1 MIVVDVSA
9 LVDFLAP
16 FSRKPLLDARIKTSI
31 ELHTPHLADGEVA
44 YALRR
49 LVARGSLGA
58 DRAADARYDLMR
70 LPARRYA
77 HRFFLERAWEL
88 RHAVSTYDAMYV
100 ALAEALDAPLVTCDA
115 ALARARGIRASVEV
129 YAPT

>member
-1 MIVVDVSA
+1 MIVVDASA

-16 FSRKPLLDARIKTSI
+16 VSHKPLLDARIQTSI
-31 ELHTPHLADGEVA
+31 ELHTPHLADVEVA
-44 YALRR
+44 HALRR
-49 LVARGSLGA
+49 MVAHGTLGA

-77 HRFFLERAWEL
+77 HTLFLERAWEL
-88 RHAVSTYDAMYV
+88 RHSVSTYDAIYI

-129 YAPT
+129 YAPA

>member
-1 MIVVDVSA
+1 VIVVDASA

-16 FSRKPLLDARIKTSI
+16 VLRKPLLDARVQASV
-31 ELHTPHLADGEVA
+31 ELHIPHLADVEVSH
-44 YALRR
+44 ALRR
-49 LVARGSLGA
+49 LVAQGTLGA
-58 DRAADARYDLMR
+58 DRAADARYDLTR

-77 HRFFLERAWEL
+77 HTLFLERAWEL
-88 RHAVSTYDAMYV
+88 RHTVSTYDAMYI

-129 YAPT
+129 YAPA